1 MKADKTLQELFSF
14 SGFKAST
21 QLEGKFGDPKA
32 RIITLTRQKKR
43 LSALGAAND
52 TKLAIIVKFAKR
64 EIWTQQIIE
73 YMYATKDGVCP
84 ALGAK
89 VCV

>member
-1 MKADKTLQELFSF
+1 MKKYKTLQELFSF
-14 SGFKAST
+14 RGFKAAT

-43 LSALGAAND
+43 LSVLVAASD
-52 TKLAIIVKFAKR
+52 TMLAMIVKFVKC
-64 EIWTQQIIE
+64 EIWTRQIIE
-73 YMYATKDGVCP
+73 YMYAMKGGVCP
-84 ALGAK
+84 VSGAK